1 MNSWTFMIEQLTN
14 GAWHVGWREG
24 HDDYGRLMPAR
35 AGFSTYAEAEKFA
48 TTTLRDLLRKHRD
61 ELAKAA
67 KNAAHAERLAA
78 ALAAKRLAGDNGQT
92 K

>member
-24 HDDYGRLMPAR
+24 HDDYGRMMPTR

-48 TTTLRDLLRKHRD
+48 MTTLRDQMRKQRD
-61 ELAKAA
+61 KWVNEARLAASLKAKAA
-67 KNAAHAERLAA
+67 A
-78 ALAAKRLAGDNGQT
+78 
-92 K
+92 